1 MRPKRQTYRIFY
13 LLVYIFTAFIIHY
26 PAINFKGF
34 KEKFIKFILL
44 ALQFPP
50 HMCFSRRGPAS
61 RPFRLPTCPDVVF
74 CKGRLKT
81 PVLTPRFLRR

>member
-34 KEKFIKFILL
+34 KEKFIKFIPP

-61 RPFRLPTCPDVVF
+61 R
-74 CKGRLKT
+74 LKHIWGGNCSASRIHDYDT
-81 PVLTPRFLRR
+81 ASFQSG

>member
-34 KEKFIKFILL
+34 KEKFIKFIPP
-44 ALQFPP
+44 AAEAHMGWELQ
-50 HMCFSRRGPAS
+50 
-61 RPFRLPTCPDVVF
+61 RLPNS
-74 CKGRLKT
+74 
-81 PVLTPRFLRR
+81 

>member
-1 MRPKRQTYRIFY
+1 MRRGRQAYRIFY

-34 KEKFIKFILL
+34 KEKFIKFIPP

-50 HMCFSRRGPAS
+50 HMCF
-61 RPFRLPTCPDVVF
+61 
-74 CKGRLKT
+74 
-81 PVLTPRFLRR
+81 

>member
-44 ALQFPP
+44 ALQFPD
-50 HMCFSRRGPAS
+50 S
-61 RPFRLPTCPDVVF
+61 
-74 CKGRLKT
+74 
-81 PVLTPRFLRR
+81 